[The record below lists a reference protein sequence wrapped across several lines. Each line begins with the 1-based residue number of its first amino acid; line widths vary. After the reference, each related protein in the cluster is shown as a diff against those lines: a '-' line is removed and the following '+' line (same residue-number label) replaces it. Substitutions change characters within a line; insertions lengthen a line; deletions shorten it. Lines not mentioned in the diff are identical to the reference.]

1 MDNIITWIKLAA
13 GVITG
18 LLSYL
23 FGGLD
28 MLFTALLVCIAVDY
42 ITGVLAALYEKRLN
56 SEVGFRGILKKVVI
70 LLIVVLAHMIENA
83 AGITGIRDIVI
94 GFYIANEGISVLDE
108 RRQNERAGMQEFDT
122 VFGAVKKQKRTAI
135 ENYLLIF

>member
-1 MDNIITWIKLAA
+1 MDNIITWIKLVA

-42 ITGVLAALYEKRLN
+42 ICLLYTSSLSFILDWLFQDGLYQYSVPGDGGTKTSFVIVNGNDTQGGGCRQTFIELSLIHIFPCVRRKRHPC
-56 SEVGFRGILKKVVI
+56 VC
-70 LLIVVLAHMIENA
+70 LL
-83 AGITGIRDIVI
+83 
-94 GFYIANEGISVLDE
+94 F
-108 RRQNERAGMQEFDT
+108 
-122 VFGAVKKQKRTAI
+122 
-135 ENYLLIF
+135 

>member
-1 MDNIITWIKLAA
+1 MDNIITWIKLVA

-70 LLIVVLAHMIENA
+70 LLIVVLAQMIENA

-108 RRQNERAGMQEFDT
+108 RRQNERAGVQEFDA
-122 VFGAVKKQKRTAI
+122 VFGAVKKQRRTAI
-135 ENYLLIF
+135 RKITS

>member
-1 MDNIITWIKLAA
+1 MDNIITWVKLVA

-28 MLFTALLVCIAVDY
+28 MLFTALLVCMAVDY

-70 LLIVVLAHMIENA
+70 LLIVVLAH
-83 AGITGIRDIVI
+83 TGYCNWFLHSKRGDFRF
-94 GFYIANEGISVLDE
+94 GE
-108 RRQNERAGMQEFDT
+108 RRQNERAGVQEFDA
-122 VFGAVKKQKRTAI
+122 VFGAVKKQRRTAVGKI
-135 ENYLLIF
+135 TS